1 MDRKLIIRGGMAAG
15 AGVAAVLGFGIAR
28 AAIPDSSGGIH
39 ACCNKLTGTLR
50 VISSSASV
58 PRYAPL
64 RAFAQG
70 LWAARSVPACG
81 AAAAGQG

>member
-1 MDRKLIIRGGMAAG
+1 M
-15 AGVAAVLGFGIAR
+15 GFGIAQ
-28 AAIPDSSGGIH
+28 AAIPDLSGVIQ
-39 ACCNKLTGTLR
+39 ACYNKLTGTLR

-64 RAFAQG
+64 RAFARG
-70 LWAARSVPACG
+70 LWAARSAPACG